1 MVFVA
6 VVLTGFA
13 SALGEDAEDGTEE
26 LWNSLRQITAS
37 KIFSAVIAAV
47 VCLIVIKIL
56 LKVLDR
62 AQKRSRLDP
71 SLQALLRNL
80 LQGGLWF
87 VAAIIVLG
95 CLDIEVTSLVAV
107 LSVVGLAFSLAL
119 QNFLSNVAGGMQ
131 LLASH
136 PFKPGDFVEAGGC
149 SGTVTDIGMF
159 YTKLATP
166 DNKLVQLPNSSIV
179 SANIINYSAQ
189 PTRRVEVTVSASYD
203 APTEQVIAV
212 LKRMAED
219 HPLTLADPE
228 PVVHVDD
235 YGDHGIRYLV
245 RVWCATADYW
255 TVYFDLMDGMKPAFD
270 AAGVEMTY
278 PHVNVHM
285 VGQSSGNGGESD
297 GAGKIH
303 RLGGY

>member
-13 SALGEDAEDGTEE
+13 TALGEDAEDGTEE

-56 LKVLDR
+56 LKLLDR

-87 VAAIIVLG
+87 VAAIIVLDRLG
-95 CLDIEVTSLVAV
+95 IEVTSLVAV

-119 QNFLSNVAGGMQ
+119 QNFLSNMAGGMQ

-149 SGTVTDIGMF
+149 SGTVTEVGMF
-159 YTKLATP
+159 YTKLTSP
-166 DNKLVQLPNSSIV
+166 DNKLIHIPNSTIM
-179 SANIINYSAQ
+179 SANVINYSAQ
-189 PTRRVEVTVSASYD
+189 GTRRVEVKVSASYD
-203 APTEQVIAV
+203 APTEQVLAV
-212 LKRMAED
+212 LKGLVED
-219 HPLTLADPE
+219 HPLALADPA
-228 PVVHVDD
+228 PQVHVDD
-235 YGDHGIRYLV
+235 YGDNAIGYV
-245 RVWCATADYW
+245 ARVWCATNDYW
-255 TVYFDLMDGMKPAFD
+255 TVYFDLMDGLKLAFD

-285 VGQSSGNGGESD
+285 VGQSAGYGGEQD
-297 GAGKIH
+297 GAG
-303 RLGGY
+303 

>member
-1 MVFVA
+1 MVFIA

-13 SALGEDAEDGTEE
+13 SALGEDVEDGTEG
-26 LWNSLRQITAS
+26 LWASLRQITAS
-37 KIFSAVIAAV
+37 NIFSAVLVTV
-47 VCLIVIKIL
+47 VSLIVIKVL
-56 LKVLDR
+56 MTVLDK
-62 AQKRSRLDP
+62 ALDRSRLDK
-71 SLQALLRNL
+71 SLQSLLRNL
-80 LQGGLWF
+80 TRAGLWM

-149 SGTVTDIGMF
+149 SGTVTEIGLF
-159 YTKLATP
+159 YTKLTTP
-166 DNKLVQLPNSSIV
+166 DNKLVELPNSSIM

-189 PTRRVEVTVSASYD
+189 PTRRVEVKVSASYD
-203 APTEQVIAV
+203 APTQQVLAV
-212 LKRMAED
+212 LREAVEN

-228 PVVHVDD
+228 PMIHVDN
-235 YGDHGIRYLV
+235 YGDHAVGYVI

-278 PHVNVHM
+278 PHVNIHIAERS
-285 VGQSSGNGGESD
+285 VGHGGEAD
-297 GAGKIH
+297 GTG
-303 RLGGY
+303 

>member
-6 VVLTGFA
+6 VLLTGF
-13 SALGEDAEDGTEE
+13 SSLLGDGTGSDATDG
-26 LWNSLRQITAS
+26 LLNSLQQITTS
-37 KIFSAVIAAV
+37 KVFSAVIATV
-47 VCLIVIKIL
+47 VSLIVIKIL
-56 LKVLDR
+56 MVVLDR
-62 AQKRSRLDP
+62 ALGRSKLDKP
-71 SLQALLRNL
+71 VRNLLRNL
-80 LQGGLWF
+80 LRGVLWF
-87 VAAIIVLG
+87 VAAIIVLE
-95 CLDIEVTSLVAV
+95 CLDIQATSLVAV

-166 DNKLVQLPNSSIV
+166 DNKLVELPNSSIM

-189 PTRRVEVTVSASYD
+189 GTRRVEIKVSASYD
-203 APTEQVIAV
+203 APTDRVISLLRGV
-212 LKRMAED
+212 AET
-219 HPLTLADPE
+219 HPLTLDNPE
-228 PVVHVDD
+228 LQVHVDD
-235 YGDHGIRYLV
+235 YGDNAIRYVV
-245 RVWCATADYW
+245 RVWCATDDYW
-255 TVYFDLMDGMKPAFD
+255 TVYFDLLDSMKPAFD

-285 VGQSSGNGGESD
+285 VEKPAAVGRE
-297 GAGKIH
+297 
-303 RLGGY
+303 

>member
-6 VVLTGFA
+6 VILTGFA
-13 SALGEDAEDGTEE
+13 STLGEGAEDGAVD
-26 LWNSLRQITAS
+26 LWESLRQITAS
-37 KIFSAVIAAV
+37 NIFSAVVAAV

-56 LKVLDR
+56 LKLLDR

-80 LQGGLWF
+80 IQGGLWF

-95 CLDIEVTSLVAV
+95 CLGIEVTSLVAV

-149 SGTVTDIGMF
+149 SGTVTDVGMF
-159 YTKLATP
+159 YTKLTTP
-166 DNKLVQLPNSSIV
+166 DNKLVQIPNSTIV
-179 SANIINYSAQ
+179 SANITNFSAE
-189 PTRRVEVTVSASYD
+189 PTRRVEVKVSASYD
-203 APTEQVIAV
+203 APTEQVLAV
-212 LKRMAED
+212 LKGLVED
-219 HPLTLADPE
+219 HSLALADPA
-228 PVVHVDD
+228 PQVHVDN
-235 YGDHGIRYLV
+235 YGDNAIGYV
-245 RVWCATADYW
+245 ARVWCATDDYW
-255 TVYFDLMDGMKPAFD
+255 TVYFDLMDGLKLAFD

-285 VGQSSGNGGESD
+285 VGQNSGHKGESD
-297 GAGKIH
+297 GTG
-303 RLGGY
+303 